1 MFHEPDVVEVGS
13 AGELINI
20 VGFSTNQENPPDP
33 EPTWDPT
40 AVYVAEE
47 E

>member
-1 MFHEPDVVEVGS
+1 MFQEPDVVEVGT
-13 AGELINI
+13 AGKLIKI

-40 AVYVAEE
+40 PVYVPDEE
-47 E
+47 